1 MNPWAIL
8 AAVLA
13 LGGALGASYMQGR
26 RDGSSAVIASQEK
39 ARIESEAAASA
50 ERAKSA
56 ANTFRIQENRDAENL
71 RTGDQL
77 ADALRRLR
85 ISAPV
90 RAAAVPASGAGA
102 CPDRELPVENREALL
117 RLGAEADRL
126 RADYRACRE
135 FVDSLK

>member
-1 MNPWAIL
+1 MSPWPIV
-8 AAVLA
+8 AVGIFMAGFL
-13 LGGALGASYMQGR
+13 LGWHAHDVKDDADRLKTAQ
-26 RDGSSAVIASQEK
+26 A
-39 ARIESEAAASA
+39 EAKRQTDTAT
-50 ERAKSA
+50 
-56 ANTFRIQENRDAENL
+56 NTFRIQENRDAENL

-85 ISAPV
+85 VSSSV
-90 RAAAVPASGAGA
+90 RPATVPASGAGA
-102 CPDRELPVENREALL
+102 CSDRELPIENREALL

>member
-1 MNPWAIL
+1 MSPWAIL

-13 LGGALGASYMQGR
+13 LSGALGASYVQGR
-26 RDGSSAVIASQEK
+26 KDGGSAVIAGQQK
-39 ARIESEAAASA
+39 AKIASEAAASA
-50 ERAKSA
+50 ERAKNA
-56 ANTFRIQENRDAENL
+56 ANTFRIQENRDAEQI

-85 ISAPV
+85 ISSSV
-90 RAAAVPASGAGA
+90 RAAAVSASGAGA
-102 CPDRELPVENREALL
+102 CTDRELPVENREALL

>member
-13 LGGALGASYMQGR
+13 LSGALGASYVQGR
-26 RDGSSAVIASQEK
+26 RDGSASVIAGQEK
-39 ARIESEAAASA
+39 ARIATEAAASA

-56 ANTFRIQENRDAENL
+56 ANIFRIQENRDAENI

-77 ADALRRLR
+77 SDALRRLR
-85 ISAPV
+85 VSASV

-102 CPDRELPVENREALL
+102 DPERELPDENREALL

-126 RADYRACRE
+126 RSDYRACRE
-135 FVDSLK
+135 FVDSLR